1 MLATHPPSPSTGAWL
16 RWPQQRRSKMAEA
29 EIMAEEMQS
38 PKKVAFANRKYTNEE
53 KRAMEEEELEQML
66 KEQKGEAEEVE
77 EPKEEE
83 PTGAEEKTFKK
94 RYSDLRRH
102 QQKQAEEFKTELAE
116 LRSQLSAATQKE
128 MKLPKSDED
137 IETWAKDYP
146 DVAAIVETI
155 AMKKAREQSS
165 ALEERMKAIDELH
178 TSATKEKA
186 EAALMQM
193 HPDFDEIRDSDSFH
207 EWAEEQPK
215 WVQDALYENDN
226 DARSAARA
234 IDLYKA
240 DMGIG
245 SEKKTKRSKSAA
257 EAVSTK
263 ASRSKPAENEASSYL
278 KESQVQ
284 KMSPQEYEKNSDEIM
299 EAIRSG
305 KFIYDVSG
313 SAR

>member
-1 MLATHPPSPSTGAWL
+1 MNDT
-16 RWPQQRRSKMAEA
+16 
-29 EIMAEEMQS
+29 IMAEEMQS

-53 KRAMEEEELEQML
+53 KRKMEEEELEQLM
-66 KEQKGEAEEVE
+66 KEQRGEVEETTE
-77 EPKEEE
+77 EPKEAE
-83 PTGAEEKTFKK
+83 PTNAEEKTFKK

-102 QQKQAEEFKTELAE
+102 QQQQAEEFKKEIEALK
-116 LRSQLSAATQKE
+116 SQLNQATKKE
-128 MKLPKSDED
+128 MKLPKSDAD
-137 IETWAKDYP
+137 IEQWAADYP

-165 ALEERMKAIDELH
+165 ALEERVKVVDEMQY
-178 TSATKEKA
+178 TAKKEKA
-186 EAALMQM
+186 EAELMRL
-193 HPDFDEIRDSDSFH
+193 HPDFNDIRDSDEFH
-207 EWAEEQPK
+207 DWAEEQPK
-215 WVQDALYENDN
+215 WVQDALYDNDN

-240 DMGIG
+240 DMGIAK
-245 SEKKTKRSKSAA
+245 SKPTKDKDAAKS
-257 EAVSTK
+257 VSTRN
-263 ASRSKPAENEASSYL
+263 SRSRPQDDESSTYL

-284 KMSPQEYEKNSDEIM
+284 KMSPQQYEKMSDEIM

>member
-1 MLATHPPSPSTGAWL
+1 
-16 RWPQQRRSKMAEA
+16 
-29 EIMAEEMQS
+29 MAEEMQS
-38 PKKVAFANRKYTNEE
+38 PKKVAFANRKYSNEE

-66 KEQKGEAEEVE
+66 KEQKGEVE
-77 EPKEEE
+77 ETAEPVEEE

-116 LRSQLSAATQKE
+116 LKRQLADATQKE

-165 ALEERMKAIDELH
+165 ALEERMKAIDELQV
-178 TSATKEKA
+178 SATKEKA

-234 IDLYKA
+234 IDLYKV

-245 SEKKTKRSKSAA
+245 KSKPKSDKEAA
-257 EAVSTK
+257 KSVSTK
-263 ASRSKPAENEASSYL
+263 NSRSKPQENETSSYL

-284 KMSPQEYEKNSDEIM
+284 RMSPQEYEKNSDEIM

-305 KFIYDVSG
+305 KFIYDISG

>member
-1 MLATHPPSPSTGAWL
+1 
-16 RWPQQRRSKMAEA
+16 MAEAA

-53 KRAMEEEELEQML
+53 KRKIEEEELEQML
-66 KEQKGEAEEVE
+66 KEQKGEVE
-77 EPKEEE
+77 ESAEPEEAE
-83 PTGAEEKTFKK
+83 PTSAEEKTFKK

-116 LRSQLSAATQKE
+116 LKRQLADATKKE

-137 IETWAKDYP
+137 IEQWAADYP

-155 AMKKAREQSS
+155 AMKKAREQST
-165 ALEERMKAIDELH
+165 ALEERLKAIDEMQS
-178 TSATKEKA
+178 SASKEKA
-186 EAALMQM
+186 EAELMRL
-193 HPDFDEIRDSDSFH
+193 HPDFDDIRDSDEFH
-207 EWAEEQPK
+207 EWADNQPK

-245 SEKKTKRSKSAA
+245 KKKPKSDKEAA
-257 EAVSTK
+257 KSVSTK
-263 ASRSKPAENEASSYL
+263 NSRSKPQENEESTYL
-278 KESQVQ
+278 KESDVQ
-284 KMSPQEYEKNSDEIM
+284 RMSPKEYEKRSDEIM
-299 EAIRSG
+299 EAIRTG
-305 KFIYDVSG
+305 KFIYDMSG

>member
-1 MLATHPPSPSTGAWL
+1 
-16 RWPQQRRSKMAEA
+16 MAEA
-29 EIMAEEMQS
+29 AKVMAEEMQ
-38 PKKVAFANRKYTNEE
+38 PEKKVAFATRKYSNAE
-53 KRAMEEEELEQML
+53 KREEEEAELEQML
-66 KEQKGEAEEVE
+66 KEQRGEVEETTEEVE
-77 EPKEEE
+77 EE
-83 PTGAEEKTFKK
+83 PANAEEKTFKK

-116 LRSQLSAATQKE
+116 LKRQLADATKKE

-155 AMKKAREQSS
+155 AMKKASEQSS
-165 ALEERMKAIDELH
+165 ALEERIKAIDEMQM
-178 TSATKEKA
+178 SATKEKA
-186 EAALMQM
+186 EAELMRL
-193 HPDFDEIRDSDSFH
+193 HPDFDEIRDSDEFH
-207 EWAEEQPK
+207 EWAESQPK

-245 SEKKTKRSKSAA
+245 KKKPKSDKDAA
-257 EAVSTK
+257 KSVSTK
-263 ASRSKPAENEASSYL
+263 NSRSKPQENEESSYL
-278 KESQVQ
+278 KESDVQ
-284 KMSPQEYEKNSDEIM
+284 RMSAAEYEKRSDEVM

>member
-1 MLATHPPSPSTGAWL
+1 
-16 RWPQQRRSKMAEA
+16 MAEAA

-38 PKKVAFANRKYTNEE
+38 QTKVAFANRKYTNEE
-53 KRAMEEEELEQML
+53 KRKMEEEELEKML
-66 KEQKGEAEEVE
+66 KEQRGEAEEPVE
-77 EPKEEE
+77 EPEEE
-83 PTGAEEKTFKK
+83 PTSAEEKTFKK

-102 QQKQAEEFKTELAE
+102 QQQQAEEFKKQIAE
-116 LRSQLSAATQKE
+116 LRTQLDSATKKE

-137 IETWAKDYP
+137 IETWAKEYP

-155 AMKKAREQSS
+155 AMKKASEQAS
-165 ALEERMKAIDELH
+165 ALEERIKAIDEMQN
-178 TSATKEKA
+178 SATKEKA
-186 EAALMQM
+186 EAELMRL
-193 HPDFDEIRDSDSFH
+193 HPDFDDIRDSDEFH
-207 EWAEEQPK
+207 EWADNQPK

-245 SEKKTKRSKSAA
+245 KKKPKSDKEAA
-257 EAVSTK
+257 KSVSTK
-263 ASRSKPAENEASSYL
+263 DSRSKPQENEESTYL
-278 KESQVQ
+278 KESEVQ
-284 KMSPQEYEKNSDEIM
+284 RMSPKEYEKRSDEIM